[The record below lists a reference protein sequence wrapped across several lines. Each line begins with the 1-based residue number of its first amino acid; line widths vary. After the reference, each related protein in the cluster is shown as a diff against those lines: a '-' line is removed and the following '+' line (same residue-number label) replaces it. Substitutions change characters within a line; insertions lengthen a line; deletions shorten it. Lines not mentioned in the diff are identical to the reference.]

1 MNFSCCRHKMETEK
15 GTESLEGLIILTMNC
30 LVTVIVQKY

>member
-1 MNFSCCRHKMETEK
+1 METEK
-15 GTESLEGLIILTMNC
+15 GTERLEGLIILTVDC

>member
-1 MNFSCCRHKMETEK
+1 METEK
-15 GTESLEGLIILTMNC
+15 GTECLEGFIILAKDC